1 MRPVLIPTAIS
12 ALALLSS
19 CQGMIFLGNLAVL
32 AVTFGI
38 FMGTI
43 SLGRDR

>member
-1 MRPVLIPTAIS
+1 MRPALIPSAAL
-12 ALALLSS
+12 ALALLPA
-19 CQGMIFLGNLAVL
+19 CQGVIFMGNLAVL